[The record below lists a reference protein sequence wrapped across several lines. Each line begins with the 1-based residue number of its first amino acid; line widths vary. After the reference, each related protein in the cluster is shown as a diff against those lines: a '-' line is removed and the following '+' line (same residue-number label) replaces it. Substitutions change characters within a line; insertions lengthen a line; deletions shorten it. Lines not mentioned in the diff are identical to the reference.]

1 MHRFFSTKM
10 KKLKA
15 KISWKQSESES
26 WFLCFFYTTGP
37 PHGYSRSRLIVSYQ
51 HNWIYFLFILVFK
64 RKNDNFVPPPQKNK
78 INSPINLWKIPKQNK
93 IIILLSGFDKKNQ
106 HIVNHRKIN
115 KGFMIDLFIY
125 IRNIQNI
132 ATFEC
137 NDEYSLHC
145 MPTRKFCCH
154 ENYITIH
161 IHI

>member
-1 MHRFFSTKM
+1 MKTKWKWKLIFVFFFTQQDHPMVIHAVAWLSLINITGFIFYLYWFSREKM
-10 KKLKA
+10 I
-15 KISWKQSESES
+15 ISS
-26 WFLCFFYTTGP
+26 
-37 PHGYSRSRLIVSYQ
+37 
-51 HNWIYFLFILVFK
+51 
-64 RKNDNFVPPPQKNK
+64 PPQKNK

-93 IIILLSGFDKKNQ
+93 IIILLSGFDEKNQ

>member
-1 MHRFFSTKM
+1 MKVKVDFCVFFTQQDHHMVIHAVAWLSLINITGFIFYLYWFSREKM
-10 KKLKA
+10 I
-15 KISWKQSESES
+15 ISS
-26 WFLCFFYTTGP
+26 
-37 PHGYSRSRLIVSYQ
+37 
-51 HNWIYFLFILVFK
+51 
-64 RKNDNFVPPPQKNK
+64 PPPKKNK

-93 IIILLSGFDKKNQ
+93 IIILLSGFDEKNQ

-125 IRNIQNI
+125 KCIRNIQNI

>member
-1 MHRFFSTKM
+1 MKTKWKWKLIFVVFFTQQDHPMVIHAVAWLSLINITGFIFYLYWFSREKM
-10 KKLKA
+10 I
-15 KISWKQSESES
+15 ISSPSPK
-26 WFLCFFYTTGP
+26 
-37 PHGYSRSRLIVSYQ
+37 
-51 HNWIYFLFILVFK
+51 
-64 RKNDNFVPPPQKNK
+64 KNK

-93 IIILLSGFDKKNQ
+93 IIILLSGFDEKNQ

>member
-26 WFLCFFYTTGP
+26 WFLWFFLHNRTTPWLFTLSLDCLLSTSFINITGFIF
-37 PHGYSRSRLIVSYQ
+37 YLYWFSREKMIISS
-51 HNWIYFLFILVFK
+51 
-64 RKNDNFVPPPQKNK
+64 PPPKKNK

-93 IIILLSGFDKKNQ
+93 IIILLSGFDEKNQ

-145 MPTRKFCCH
+145 MPTRRFVVMK
-154 ENYITIH
+154 TT
-161 IHI
+161 

>member
-1 MHRFFSTKM
+1 MKTKW
-10 KKLKA
+10 KWKL
-15 KISWKQSESES
+15 I
-26 WFLCFFYTTGP
+26 FVFFYTTGP

-64 RKNDNFVPPPQKNK
+64 RKNDNFVSPPPKK

-93 IIILLSGFDKKNQ
+93 IIILLSGFDEKNQ

>member
-1 MHRFFSTKM
+1 MKTKWKWKLIFVGFFTQQEHPMVIHAVAWLSLINITGFIFYLYWFSREKM
-10 KKLKA
+10 I
-15 KISWKQSESES
+15 ISS
-26 WFLCFFYTTGP
+26 
-37 PHGYSRSRLIVSYQ
+37 
-51 HNWIYFLFILVFK
+51 
-64 RKNDNFVPPPQKNK
+64 PPPKKK

-93 IIILLSGFDKKNQ
+93 IIILLSGFDEKNQ